1 MTVRRHWLVDVDEV
15 EHLPVGFGVHHW
27 RASVGGEPRP
37 FVTLDALGD
46 RHSADSLEAAYAA
59 AAALDLDVVV
69 ASLPTHTGG
78 YTVPLE
84 HGRLSCAPW
93 TAGEVAGAGPVGD
106 ERLARANIEA
116 LARLHAI
123 EPPAGSPHWRPRV
136 GPDFAPSLDGAL
148 RGSWPAWPFRRTG
161 PEGDLEPHRRDRRLD
176 CAVPPTG
183 RSGRRPA
190 LGADPR

>member
-1 MTVRRHWLVDVDEV
+1 MIVRRHWSVDVDAL
-15 EHLPVGFGVHHW
+15 EHLPVGFGAHHW
-27 RASVGGEPRP
+27 RASLRGEPRL

-69 ASLPTHTGG
+69 ASLPTHAGG

-93 TAGEVAGAGPVGD
+93 TTGKVAGSGPVAD

-123 EPPAGSPHWRPRV
+123 KPPAGSPHWRPRV
-136 GPDFAPSLDGAL
+136 GPDFAPSLDAAL
-148 RGSWPAWPFRRTG
+148 RGTTIWPVRPLPCAGCRPTVSRT
-161 PEGDLEPHRRDRRLD
+161 L
-176 CAVPPTG
+176 AIN
-183 RSGRRPA
+183 
-190 LGADPR
+190 